1 MEIGK
6 KEIIKLIVIIALT
19 AIMCGVVY
27 VLSNNRKI
35 NLPKMGEVEEVLI
48 KEDNRVVTISDK
60 KEIEK
65 IYKIIEN
72 KKSMKKS
79 VTDIPKDVKKFTK
92 ISFIIGDDEK
102 NIVNIYM
109 KDDMYYLEQPY
120 NGIFKLSKKE
130 YEDIMMYLSKVYTIG
145 EMSKYNV
152 TNNKIMLEIKND
164 EMKDKKDTDK
174 KAEMKSENMMNNKI
188 KLIIKNMT
196 KKTYE
201 YEEDFYVEMEKD
213 GKWYEVKWTEEPSF
227 NLIPYVIKGEETIT
241 TEIDGMFRESL
252 TKGKYRIVKSF
263 TEENTSED
271 TEIVYSAVE
280 FEVK

>member
-1 MEIGK
+1 MKIGK
-6 KEIIKLIVIIALT
+6 KEIIKLIVIIAL
-19 AIMCGVVY
+19 AGIMCGVVY
-27 VLSNNRKI
+27 VLSNNKKI
-35 NLPKMGEVEEVLI
+35 NLPKRGEVEEVLI

-79 VTDIPKDVKKFTK
+79 GTDTPKDVKKLIK

-102 NIVNIYM
+102 NIMNIYM

-164 EMKDKKDTDK
+164 EMKDKKDADK

-227 NLIPYVIKGEETIT
+227 NLILHVIKGEETIT

-263 TEENTSED
+263 TEENAGED

>member
-1 MEIGK
+1 MKIEK
-6 KEIIKLIVIIALT
+6 KEIIKLIVIIALA

-27 VLSNNRKI
+27 VLSNNKKI
-35 NLPKMGEVEEVLI
+35 NLPKMGEIKEVLI
-48 KEDNRVVTISDK
+48 KEDNRVVTISEK

-79 VTDIPKDVKKFTK
+79 VTDTPKDVKKLIK

-102 NIVNIYM
+102 NIMNIYM

>member
-1 MEIGK
+1 MKIEK
-6 KEIIKLIVIIALT
+6 KEIIKLIVIIAFA

-27 VLSNNRKI
+27 DLSNNKKI

-48 KEDNRVVTISDK
+48 KEDNRVVNINDK

-79 VTDIPKDVKKFTK
+79 VTDTPKDVKKLIK

-102 NIVNIYM
+102 NIMNIYM

-130 YEDIMMYLSKVYTIG
+130 YEDIMMYLSRVYTIG
-145 EMSKYNV
+145 EMSKFNV
-152 TNNKIMLEIKND
+152 TNNKIMMEIKND
-164 EMKDKKDTDK
+164 EMK
-174 KAEMKSENMMNNKI
+174 SEDMMNNKI

-213 GKWYEVKWTEEPSF
+213 GKWYEVKWAEEPSF
-227 NLIPYVIKGEETIT
+227 NLILHVIKGEETIT

-252 TKGKYRIVKSF
+252 TKGKCRIVKSF
-263 TEENTSED
+263 TEENASKD

>member
-1 MEIGK
+1 MKIGK
-6 KEIIKLIVIIALT
+6 KEIIKLIVIIALA

-27 VLSNNRKI
+27 VLSSNKKI

-48 KEDNRVVTISDK
+48 KEDNRGVTISDK

-79 VTDIPKDVKKFTK
+79 VTDTPKDVKKLTK

-102 NIVNIYM
+102 NIMNIYM

-120 NGIFKLSKKE
+120 NRIFKLSKKE
-130 YEDIMMYLSKVYTIG
+130 YEDIMMYLSRVYTIG
-145 EMSKYNV
+145 EMSKFNV
-152 TNNKIMLEIKND
+152 TNNKIMMEIKK
-164 EMKDKKDTDK
+164 EETKDKKETDK

-227 NLIPYVIKGEETIT
+227 NLILHMINGEETIT

-252 TKGKYRIVKSF
+252 IKGKYRIVKSF
-263 TEENTSED
+263 TEENASED

>member
-1 MEIGK
+1 MYDK
-6 KEIIKLIVIIALT
+6 KENNFKKKGLCVSLCAALVCGLGIGGVYYKMNKAPQSDGTKLFSDSSTGTKSADT
-19 AIMCGVVY
+19 
-27 VLSNNRKI
+27 N
-35 NLPKMGEVEEVLI
+35 
-48 KEDNRVVTISDK
+48 DK

-79 VTDIPKDVKKFTK
+79 VTDTPKDVKKLTK

-102 NIVNIYM
+102 NIMNIYM

-152 TNNKIMLEIKND
+152 TNNKIMMEIKK
-164 EMKDKKDTDK
+164 E
-174 KAEMKSENMMNNKI
+174 EMKSENMMNNKI

-227 NLIPYVIKGEETIT
+227 NSILHVIKGEETIT

-263 TEENTSED
+263 TEKNASED

>member
-1 MEIGK
+1 MKIGK
-6 KEIIKLIVIIALT
+6 KEIIKLIVIIALA

-27 VLSNNRKI
+27 VLSNNKKI
-35 NLPKMGEVEEVLI
+35 NLPKMVEVEEVLI

-79 VTDIPKDVKKFTK
+79 VTDTPKDVKKLTK

-102 NIVNIYM
+102 NIMNIYM

-130 YEDIMMYLSKVYTIG
+130 YEDIMMYLSRVYTIG
-145 EMSKYNV
+145 EMSKLNV
-152 TNNKIMLEIKND
+152 TNNKIMMEIKND
-164 EMKDKKDTDK
+164 EMKDKKETDK

-188 KLIIKNMT
+188 RLIIKNMT

-227 NLIPYVIKGEETIT
+227 NLILHVIKGEETIT

-263 TEENTSED
+263 TEENASED

>member
-1 MEIGK
+1 MKIGK
-6 KEIIKLIVIIALT
+6 KEIIKLIVIIALA
-19 AIMCGVVY
+19 AIMCEVIY
-27 VLSNNRKI
+27 VLSNNKKI
-35 NLPKMGEVEEVLI
+35 NLPKMGEVKEVLI
-48 KEDNRVVTISDK
+48 KEDNRVVTIGDK

-79 VTDIPKDVKKFTK
+79 VTDTPKDVKKLTK

-102 NIVNIYM
+102 NIMNIYM

-164 EMKDKKDTDK
+164 EMKDKKETDK

>member
-1 MEIGK
+1 MKIGK
-6 KEIIKLIVIIALT
+6 KEIIKLIVIIAV
-19 AIMCGVVY
+19 AGIMYGGVY
-27 VLSNNRKI
+27 VLSNNKKI

-79 VTDIPKDVKKFTK
+79 VTDTPKDVKKLTK

-102 NIVNIYM
+102 NIMNIYM

-130 YEDIMMYLSKVYTIG
+130 YEDIMMYLPRVYTIG
-145 EMSKYNV
+145 EMSKFNV
-152 TNNKIMLEIKND
+152 TNNKIMMEIKND
-164 EMKDKKDTDK
+164 EMKDKKETDK

-201 YEEDFYVEMEKD
+201 YEEDFYVEMKKD

-227 NLIPYVIKGEETIT
+227 NLILHVIKGEETIT

-263 TEENTSED
+263 TEKNASED

>member
-1 MEIGK
+1 MKTLK
-6 KEIIKLIVIIALT
+6 KEIIKLIVIIALA

-27 VLSNNRKI
+27 VLSNNKKI
-35 NLPKMGEVEEVLI
+35 NLPKMGEVKEVLI
-48 KEDNRVVTISDK
+48 KEDNRVVTISEK

-79 VTDIPKDVKKFTK
+79 VTDTPKDVKKLIK

-102 NIVNIYM
+102 NIMNIYM

-227 NLIPYVIKGEETIT
+227 NLILHVIKGEETIT

-263 TEENTSED
+263 TEKNASED

>member
-1 MEIGK
+1 MKIEK
-6 KEIIKLIVIIALT
+6 KEIIKLIVIIALA

-27 VLSNNRKI
+27 VLSNNKKI
-35 NLPKMGEVEEVLI
+35 NLPKMGEIKEVLI
-48 KEDNRVVTISDK
+48 KEDNRVVTISEK

-65 IYKIIEN
+65 IYKIVEN

-79 VTDIPKDVKKFTK
+79 VTDTPKDVKKLIK

-102 NIVNIYM
+102 NIMNIYM

>member
-79 VTDIPKDVKKFTK
+79 VTDIPKGVKKFTK

-164 EMKDKKDTDK
+164 EMKDKKDADK

-227 NLIPYVIKGEETIT
+227 NLILRVIKGEETIT
-241 TEIDGMFRESL
+241 TEIDGMFRKSL

-263 TEENTSED
+263 TEENAGED

>member
-1 MEIGK
+1 MKIGK
-6 KEIIKLIVIIALT
+6 KEIIKLIVIIALA

-27 VLSNNRKI
+27 VLSNNKKI

-79 VTDIPKDVKKFTK
+79 VTDTPKDVKKLTK

-102 NIVNIYM
+102 NIMNIYM

-130 YEDIMMYLSKVYTIG
+130 YEDIMMYLSRVYTIG

-152 TNNKIMLEIKND
+152 TNNKIMMEIKND
-164 EMKDKKDTDK
+164 EMKDKKETDK

-227 NLIPYVIKGEETIT
+227 NLILHVIKGEETIT

-263 TEENTSED
+263 TEENASED

>member
-1 MEIGK
+1 MKIGK
-6 KEIIKLIVIIALT
+6 KEIIKLIVIIAFA

-27 VLSNNRKI
+27 VLSNNKKI
-35 NLPKMGEVEEVLI
+35 NLPKMREFEEVLI
-48 KEDNRVVTISDK
+48 KEDNRAVTISDK

-65 IYKIIEN
+65 IYKIVEN

-79 VTDIPKDVKKFTK
+79 VTDTPKDVKKLTK

-102 NIVNIYM
+102 NIMNIYM

>member
-1 MEIGK
+1 MKIGK
-6 KEIIKLIVIIALT
+6 REIIKLIVIIALSG
-19 AIMCGVVY
+19 IMFGVVY
-27 VLSNNRKI
+27 VLLNNKEI
-35 NLPKMGEVEEVLI
+35 NLPKMEEVEKVLI
-48 KEDNRVVTISDK
+48 KEDNRVVTISNK

-79 VTDIPKDVKKFTK
+79 VTDTPKDVKKLTK

-102 NIVNIYM
+102 NIMNIYM

-130 YEDIMMYLSKVYTIG
+130 YEDIMMYLSRVYTIG

-164 EMKDKKDTDK
+164 EMKDKKEIDK

-227 NLIPYVIKGEETIT
+227 NLILHVIKGEETIT

-263 TEENTSED
+263 TEENATED

>member
-1 MEIGK
+1 MKTLK
-6 KEIIKLIVIIALT
+6 KEIIKLIVIIALA

-27 VLSNNRKI
+27 VLSNNKKI
-35 NLPKMGEVEEVLI
+35 NLPKMGEVKEVLI
-48 KEDNRVVTISDK
+48 KEDNRVVTISEK

-79 VTDIPKDVKKFTK
+79 VTDTPKDVKKLTK

-102 NIVNIYM
+102 NIMNIYM

-227 NLIPYVIKGEETIT
+227 NLILHVIKGEETIT

-263 TEENTSED
+263 TEENASED